1 MEDPAGFHDYVAGN
15 RDRLVRFG
23 CLLCGSR
30 TSAED
35 LVQEALVRVWLRWD
49 RVVGGG
55 SVDAYVHKVMV
66 STHLTW
72 RRRLWR
78 CEEPTDLAS
87 GNPVPVEAHAADS
100 LAVWDS
106 RDALAA
112 ALRRLPPRQRAVLVL
127 RFFLDLS
134 EADTATAMSCTRGT
148 VKSQTHKALRTL
160 RAHADDIRDDDRLGV
175 RHGD

>member
-1 MEDPAGFHDYVAGN
+1 MEDPAGFHDYVAVN

-23 CLLCGSR
+23 WLLCGSR

-35 LVQEALVRVWLRWD
+35 LVQEALVRVWLRWE
-49 RVVGGG
+49 RVGRG

-66 STHLTW
+66 STHLTR

-78 CEEPTDLAS
+78 REEPTDLLS
-87 GNPVPVEAHAADS
+87 GKPVPGERQAPDPMA
-100 LAVWDS
+100 LWDS

-134 EADTATAMSCTRGT
+134 EADTAAAMSCTRGT
-148 VKSQTHKALRTL
+148 VKSQTYKALRTL
-160 RAHADDIRDDDRLGV
+160 RGYADELRDGDRLGV